1 MKAQP
6 RYVETITLLLSL
18 AFIFDGVVPVR
29 GDQNKDDF
37 SFTKVDLDLLEQ
49 CNLLDNRLEKD
60 GVVYLDESLN
70 SYVDRVG
77 KSVLPKGAG
86 PERVEWRFRVLRDPL
101 ANAFA
106 LPNGSIYVNIGLLA
120 LLENEAQLAAVL
132 AHEAAHVLNRHSYL
146 AFRSYRK
153 KVLAMNISS
162 SLVGAWSPFAGAAV
176 GWSIYAIANVVPVM
190 LAVSIYGYSRELE
203 READLYSVNR
213 LSDSRYDAREVVN
226 VFKLLQK
233 DFEGDQIKLFYND
246 YPRLEERIAYANKV
260 IESSAAKKD
269 LSESPA
275 SDKRRY
281 LGTVEKA
288 VRHNVQLDIDS
299 GRFHTALALSQK
311 LVDFNPKASEN
322 LYYLA
327 ESYSALG
334 PRAPELTKE
343 ELTEKAK
350 KDARKKKQKLTLEEE
365 ESALMATAAGQANW
379 KANQQKAQDLY
390 FEAMELDSSNALAHR
405 GLGMLFEKIQKREQA
420 IREYRK
426 YLELAPNAIDRL
438 RIVSRLE
445 ALEKS
450 H

>member
-1 MKAQP
+1 MNART
-6 RYVETITLLLSL
+6 RYFETLVLLLSL
-18 AFIFDGVVPVR
+18 ALIFDAVLPVR
-29 GDQNKDDF
+29 GDQKKDDF
-37 SFTKVDLDLLEQ
+37 AFTKVDLDLLEQ
-49 CNLLDNRLEKD
+49 CNLLDKRLEKD

-70 SYVDRVG
+70 SYLDRVG
-77 KSVLPKGAG
+77 KSVLPKDGT
-86 PERVEWRFRVLRDPL
+86 PERVEWRFHVLRDPL

-106 LPNGSIYVNIGLLA
+106 LPNGSIYVNLGLLA
-120 LLENEAQLAAVL
+120 LLDNEAQLAAVL
-132 AHEAAHVLNRHSYL
+132 AHEVTHVLGRHSYL

-153 KVLAMNISS
+153 KVLALNIS

-190 LAVSIYGYSRELE
+190 LVVSIYGYSRELE

-213 LSDSRYDAREVVN
+213 LSDSGYDAREVVN

-233 DFEGDQIKLFYND
+233 DFEGDRIKLFYND
-246 YPRLEERIAYANKV
+246 HPQLGERIVYVNKL
-260 IESSAAKKD
+260 IESSAAKRD

-288 VRHNVQLDIDS
+288 GRHNVQLDIDS
-299 GRFHTALALSQK
+299 GRFHTAVALSQK

-327 ESYSALG
+327 ESYRALG

-350 KDARKKKQKLTLEEE
+350 KDARKKKQKLTPEED
-365 ESALMATAAGQANW
+365 ESALMSTTAGQTNW
-379 KANQQKAQDLY
+379 KSNQQKAQDFY

-405 GLGMLFEKIQKREQA
+405 GLGMLLEKGQKREQA

-426 YLELAPNAIDRL
+426 YLELAPKAIDRL

>member
-1 MKAQP
+1 M
-6 RYVETITLLLSL
+6 
-18 AFIFDGVVPVR
+18 
-29 GDQNKDDF
+29 
-37 SFTKVDLDLLEQ
+37 
-49 CNLLDNRLEKD
+49 
-60 GVVYLDESLN
+60 
-70 SYVDRVG
+70 
-77 KSVLPKGAG
+77 
-86 PERVEWRFRVLRDPL
+86 
-101 ANAFA
+101 
-106 LPNGSIYVNIGLLA
+106 
-120 LLENEAQLAAVL
+120 
-132 AHEAAHVLNRHSYL
+132 
-146 AFRSYRK
+146 
-153 KVLAMNISS
+153 
-162 SLVGAWSPFAGAAV
+162 LV
-176 GWSIYAIANVVPVM
+176 
-190 LAVSIYGYSRELE
+190 VSIYGYSRELE

-213 LSDSRYDAREVVN
+213 LSDSGYDAREVVN

-233 DFEGDQIKLFYND
+233 DFEGDRIKLFYND
-246 YPRLEERIAYANKV
+246 HPQLEARIAYVNKL

-288 VRHNVQLDIDS
+288 GRHNVQLDIDS
-299 GRFHTALALSQK
+299 GRFHTAVALSQK

-327 ESYSALG
+327 ESYRALG

-350 KDARKKKQKLTLEEE
+350 KDARKKKQKLTPEED
-365 ESALMATAAGQANW
+365 ESALMSTTVGQTNW
-379 KANQQKAQDLY
+379 KSNQQKAQDFY

-405 GLGMLFEKIQKREQA
+405 GLGMLLEKGQKREQA

-426 YLELAPNAIDRL
+426 YLELAPKAIDRL

>member
-1 MKAQP
+1 MKAQR
-6 RYVETITLLLSL
+6 RYFEALSLFLCL

-29 GDQNKDDF
+29 ADQKKDDF
-37 SFTKVDLDLLEQ
+37 AFTRVDLDLLEQ
-49 CNLLDNRLEKD
+49 CSLLDKRLERD

-70 SYVDRVG
+70 SYLERVG
-77 KSVLPKGAG
+77 KTVLPAG
-86 PERVEWRFRVLRDPL
+86 EPPERVQWRFRILRDPL

-106 LPNGSIYVNIGLLA
+106 LPNGSIYLNTGLVS
-120 LLENEAQLAAVL
+120 LLDNEAQLAAVL
-132 AHEAAHVLNRHSYL
+132 AHEVTHVLNRHSYL

-162 SLVGAWSPFAGAAV
+162 LVGAWSSLAGVAV
-176 GWSIYAIANVVPVM
+176 GWSINAIANVVPVM
-190 LAVSIYGYSRELE
+190 LVVSIYGYNRELE
-203 READLYSVNR
+203 READLYSVTR
-213 LSDSRYDAREVVN
+213 LSDSGYDAREVVN

-233 DFEGDQIKLFYND
+233 DLEGDQIKLFYND
-246 YPRLEERIAYANKV
+246 HPQLEERIAYVNKV

-288 VRHNVQLDIDS
+288 VQHNVQLDIDS
-299 GRFHTALALSQK
+299 GRFHTAVALSQK

-322 LYYLA
+322 FYCLA
-327 ESYSALG
+327 ESYRALG

-343 ELTEKAK
+343 ELTAKAK
-350 KDARKKKQKLTLEEE
+350 KEARKKKQKLTLEED
-365 ESALMATAAGQANW
+365 ESALMSTAAGQTNW
-379 KANQQKAQDLY
+379 KANQQKAQDFY

-405 GLGMLFEKIQKREQA
+405 GMGMLSEKTQKREQA

-426 YLELAPNAIDRL
+426 YLDLAPTAIDRL

>member
-1 MKAQP
+1 MRARTK
-6 RYVETITLLLSL
+6 YFETLALFLSL
-18 AFIFDGVVPVR
+18 ALTFDAVLPVR
-29 GDQNKDDF
+29 GDQKKDDF
-37 SFTKVDLDLLEQ
+37 AFTKVDLDLLEQ
-49 CNLLDNRLEKD
+49 CNLLDKRLEKD

-70 SYVDRVG
+70 SYLDRVG
-77 KSVLPKGAG
+77 KSVLPKGVA

-120 LLENEAQLAAVL
+120 LLDNEAQLAAVL
-132 AHEAAHVLNRHSYL
+132 AHEVTHVLNRHSYL

-153 KVLAMNISS
+153 KVLALNIS

-190 LAVSIYGYSRELE
+190 LVVSIYGYSRELE

-213 LSDSRYDAREVVN
+213 LSDSGYDAREVVN

-233 DFEGDQIKLFYND
+233 DFEGDRIKLFYND
-246 YPRLEERIAYANKV
+246 HPQLEERIAYVNKV
-260 IESSAAKKD
+260 IESSAAKRD

-281 LGTVEKA
+281 LGTVEKS
-288 VRHNVQLDIDS
+288 VRHNVQLDIDG
-299 GRFHTALALSQK
+299 GRFHTAVALSQK

-327 ESYSALG
+327 ESYRALG

-350 KDARKKKQKLTLEEE
+350 KDARKKRQRLTSEED
-365 ESALMATAAGQANW
+365 ESALMSTATGQTNW
-379 KANQQKAQDLY
+379 KANQQKAQDFY

-450 H
+450 R

>member
-1 MKAQP
+1 M
-6 RYVETITLLLSL
+6 
-18 AFIFDGVVPVR
+18 
-29 GDQNKDDF
+29 
-37 SFTKVDLDLLEQ
+37 
-49 CNLLDNRLEKD
+49 
-60 GVVYLDESLN
+60 
-70 SYVDRVG
+70 
-77 KSVLPKGAG
+77 
-86 PERVEWRFRVLRDPL
+86 
-101 ANAFA
+101 
-106 LPNGSIYVNIGLLA
+106 
-120 LLENEAQLAAVL
+120 
-132 AHEAAHVLNRHSYL
+132 AHEVTHVLNRHSYL

-162 SLVGAWSPFAGAAV
+162 LVGAWSSLAGVAV
-176 GWSIYAIANVVPVM
+176 GWSINAIANVVPVM
-190 LAVSIYGYSRELE
+190 LVVSIYGYNRELE

-213 LSDSRYDAREVVN
+213 LSDSGYDAREVVN

-233 DFEGDQIKLFYND
+233 DFEGDRIKLFYND
-246 YPRLEERIAYANKV
+246 HPQLEERIAYVNKV

-288 VRHNVQLDIDS
+288 VQHNVQLDIDS
-299 GRFHTALALSQK
+299 GRFHTAVALSQK

-327 ESYSALG
+327 ESYRALG

-343 ELTEKAK
+343 ELTAKAK
-350 KDARKKKQKLTLEEE
+350 KEARKKKQKLTLEED
-365 ESALMATAAGQANW
+365 ESALMSTAAGQTNW
-379 KANQQKAQDLY
+379 KANQQKAQDFY

-405 GLGMLFEKIQKREQA
+405 GMGMLSEKTQKREQA

-426 YLELAPNAIDRL
+426 YLDLAPTAIDRL